1 MPVQSEE
8 SVRETFMV
16 QESVRETVTVQEGSS
31 MNSSLWE
38 QWDPL
43 LILIGCLLSWYWA
56 KRAKTQGQSIA
67 IWVIIMGA
75 VLFYLWQFN

>member
-1 MPVQSEE
+1 
-8 SVRETFMV
+8 
-16 QESVRETVTVQEGSS
+16 

-75 VLFYLWQFN
+75 VLFYLWQFE